1 MCKSVSRS
9 QVPVKQAVNKPGVKT
24 GNGRRLKA
32 SDVMFANTNTEN
44 GESTSE
50 SRSSSSNN
58 YNIDNDNEEPGN
70 YASTKVITSYHL
82 CE

>member
-9 QVPVKQAVNKPGVKT
+9 QVPVKQAVNKPEVKT

-32 SDVMFANTNTEN
+32 SEVIFANTNTSN
-44 GESTSE
+44 GESTPS
-50 SRSSSSNN
+50 SR
-58 YNIDNDNEEPGN
+58 NEYSTAAEKPGN